1 MTLNKTVITVLSLI
15 LSAEAALCGAT
26 SADLMPDD
34 YLSGLIKAVEQ
45 KDTTLHQK
53 ATLTG
58 VLDRIS
64 EGEVG
69 GDSISSLR
77 VLQFLTEVCDG
88 ASFYESGY
96 WGPEDALNPPKAY
109 TGPLP
114 DFDTDGFCMPAEG
127 VITSKFGYRPVFKRV
142 HSGIDIALETGDTV
156 KAALPGI
163 VSRVGYQTGGY
174 GIFVIIVHAGGLET
188 RYAHLECS
196 LVAPGKP
203 VKAGEG
209 IALGGTTGNSTGPH
223 LHFETRYMGS
233 PLDPPIVFP
242 ITK

>member
-1 MTLNKTVITVLSLI
+1 MTLNKTAVTVLSII
-15 LSAEAALCGAT
+15 LLAGAALCGAT
-26 SADLMPDD
+26 SANLMPDD
-34 YLSGLIKAVEQ
+34 YLSGLIRAVE
-45 KDTTLHQK
+45 KNDSTSNKK

-58 VLDRIS
+58 VLDQIS
-64 EGEVG
+64 AGNSAT
-69 GDSISSLR
+69 DSLSSLK
-77 VLQFLTEVCDG
+77 VLQFLTEVYDG
-88 ASFYESGY
+88 TSFYESGY
-96 WGPEDALNPPKAY
+96 WGPEEAINPPKAY

-114 DFDTDGFCMPAEG
+114 SFDTDGFCMPADG
-127 VITSKFGYRPVFKRV
+127 VITSNFGYRPVFKRM

-163 VSRVGYQTGGY
+163 VSRVGYQTRGY
-174 GIFVIIVHAGGLET
+174 GIFVIIVHSGGLET

-209 IALGGTTGNSTGPH
+209 IALGVTTGNSTGPH

-233 PLDPPIVFP
+233 PLDPTVVFP
-242 ITK
+242 ITR

>member
-1 MTLNKTVITVLSLI
+1 MTLNKTVITVLSII
-15 LSAEAALCGAT
+15 LLTEVALFSAT
-26 SADLMPDD
+26 SVNLMPDD
-34 YLSGLIKAVEQ
+34 YLSRLIRAVEQ
-45 KDTTLHQK
+45 KDTTSNRK

-58 VLDRIS
+58 VLDQIS
-64 EGEVG
+64 AGSETS
-69 GDSISSLR
+69 DSLASLR

-96 WGPEDALNPPKAY
+96 WGPEDALNPPKEY
-109 TGPLP
+109 SGPLP
-114 DFDTDGFCMPAEG
+114 SFDSEGFCMPVKG
-127 VITSKFGYRPVFKRV
+127 VITSKFGYRPVFKRA
-142 HSGIDIALETGDTV
+142 HSGIDIALETGDTI

-174 GIFVIIVHAGGLET
+174 GIFVIITHTGGLET

-196 LVAPGKP
+196 LVEPGKP

-233 PLDPPIVFP
+233 PLDPTIIFP
-242 ITK
+242 IDQ